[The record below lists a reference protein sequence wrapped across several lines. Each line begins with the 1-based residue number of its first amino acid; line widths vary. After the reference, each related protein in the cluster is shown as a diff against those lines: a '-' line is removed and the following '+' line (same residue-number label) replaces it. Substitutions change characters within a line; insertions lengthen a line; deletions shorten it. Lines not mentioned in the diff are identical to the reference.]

1 MRMRRER
8 VERRALR
15 LFEKPAWLIRSLIQW
30 LTSWL
35 IRNRQY
41 NGKTESKLKRTALTG
56 TFSAALP
63 A

>member
-8 VERRALR
+8 VERRALP
-15 LFEKPAWLIRSLIQW
+15 LFEKPA
-30 LTSWL
+30 WL